1 MVRKA
6 TRKETVR
13 ALSTLSSGTIARMIG
28 SNKYAVIDR
37 MISNAIIYAAEIMS
51 DEAMPD
57 YPVSLAALE
66 RIIRTANSVKGES
79 L

>member
-1 MVRKA
+1 MEERTTKA
-6 TRKETVR
+6 TRAQTVR

-28 SNKYAVIDR
+28 SNKYSVIDR
-37 MISNAIIYAAEIMS
+37 MISNAIIYASEIMS
-51 DEAMPD
+51 DEAMPE

-66 RIIRTANSVKGES
+66 RIIRIAN